1 MAAERNDLVSALG
14 HSLKAIDDDYK
25 EEMRELRAL
34 FAEAK
39 KEAEKDEPDGVKLKA
54 LLADANEMVTHLR
67 HPRSGLAGR
76 SARRQDVRNA
86 VTKAASFLRRTAPC
100 SGQHGPMFARNPRG
114 PSDVSASHSMSTIET
129 SWSMSE

>member
-1 MAAERNDLVSALG
+1 MTAERNDLVSALG

-54 LLADANEMVTHLR
+54 LLADANEMVKTFA
-67 HPRSGLAGR
+67 GLDPIWLGVQR
-76 SARRQDVRNA
+76 VARMVG
-86 VTKAASFLRRTAPC
+86 LL
-100 SGQHGPMFARNPRG
+100 
-114 PSDVSASHSMSTIET
+114 
-129 SWSMSE
+129 